1 MVRFLVLY
9 PEPDDVVAFDHHYFD
24 IHVPLAKKLPGL
36 RNYTVSHGTTTMRGD
51 GGWHLIAE
59 LDWDD
64 MDSLRRDF
72 SSELGK
78 AAAADLEELA
88 KSCPGIQSMV
98 FELREP

>member
-9 PEPDDVVAFDHHYFD
+9 PEPNDAKAFDHHYFD
-24 IHVPLAKKLPGL
+24 IHAPLAKKLPGL
-36 RNYTVSHGTTTMRGD
+36 RNYTVSHGATTMRRD

-78 AAAADLEELA
+78 ATAADLEELA

>member
-9 PEPDDVVAFDHHYFD
+9 PEPDDAVAFDHHYFD

-36 RNYTVSHGTTTMRGD
+36 RNYTVSHGTTTMR
-51 GGWHLIAE
+51 
-59 LDWDD
+59 
-64 MDSLRRDF
+64 S
-72 SSELGK
+72 GK

-98 FELREP
+98 FELREPPVA